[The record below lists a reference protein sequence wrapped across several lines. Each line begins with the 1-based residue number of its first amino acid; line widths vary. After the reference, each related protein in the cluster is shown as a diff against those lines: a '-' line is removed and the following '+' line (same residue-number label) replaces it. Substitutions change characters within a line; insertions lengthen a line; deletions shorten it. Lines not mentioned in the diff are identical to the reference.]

1 MLTGESLSF
10 NQQDIIQQQHQR
22 RLKSHPEVPNT
33 TPDFQ
38 ENDIVFCNSEKNKL
52 KTRDQ
57 LIVREKLDNGMYR
70 LDRLKQNSGK
80 ITKAFLPG
88 RDLYKPTTF
97 KAEEKEPT
105 LETESSEND
114 ALPEVLGQPQPQECD
129 LSDQNNSKNHPHKQ
143 QQDKSNQ
150 SQQLTQALFERV
162 PPAQGHGHTYI
173 LPYPREQIFLP
184 FALPGLY
191 TSQEAVSKPSLA
203 PINNLHEQ
211 DEDIENNLNESTST
225 YESVEEDS
233 NAAPELQNLPN
244 SPGIQQHEPS
254 TASDEGNSSIIPSP
268 VRRYPSRKR
277 NVPCSFQYEEIVKKK
292 PK

>member
-1 MLTGESLSF
+1 MAEKANRELHECIVSVSSGRKISSDQLATAVSKLNSKPRWSKLSALELWTGRDMLTGESLSF

-97 KAEEKEPT
+97 KAEEIEPT
-105 LETESSEND
+105 LETEISEND
-114 ALPEVLGQPQPQECD
+114 DLPEVLGQPHPQ
-129 LSDQNNSKNHPHKQ
+129 
-143 QQDKSNQ
+143 
-150 SQQLTQALFERV
+150 
-162 PPAQGHGHTYI
+162 
-173 LPYPREQIFLP
+173 
-184 FALPGLY
+184 
-191 TSQEAVSKPSLA
+191 
-203 PINNLHEQ
+203 
-211 DEDIENNLNESTST
+211 
-225 YESVEEDS
+225 
-233 NAAPELQNLPN
+233 
-244 SPGIQQHEPS
+244 
-254 TASDEGNSSIIPSP
+254 
-268 VRRYPSRKR
+268 
-277 NVPCSFQYEEIVKKK
+277 
-292 PK
+292 